1 VTLVK
6 VTGIHHVSINVTD
19 LARSV
24 DFYTTTLGLTLDSSR
39 PDLAVEGVWLNLP
52 GGQVHLIV
60 RDVPEAKG
68 QHFAVEVTDLD
79 EAVDDLRA
87 AGVEVRGPVP
97 IGAARQAFLSD
108 PDGNAIELQAR

>member
-1 VTLVK
+1 MK
-6 VTGIHHVSINVTD
+6 VTGIHHVSLNVTD

-24 DFYTTTLGLTLDSSR
+24 QFYTDTLGLTLDSSR

-60 RDVPEAKG
+60 RDVPAANG
-68 QHFAVEVTDLD
+68 QHFAIGVSDLD
-79 EAVDDLRA
+79 EAVAELRA

-97 IGAARQAFLSD
+97 VGAARQAFVSD